1 MGDPEI
7 KGGGG
12 AEGSSTFH
20 NILVSER
27 CLTTTELST
36 HIKEDTV
43 LTWQELP
50 IPVGKPNYRSP
61 VVVTF
66 KPMGGPWWPL
76 AWR

>member
-61 VVVTF
+61 VASLVERMVISSQSLKFT
-66 KPMGGPWWPL
+66 
-76 AWR
+76 